1 MFFNV
6 LFFLSFAWAAGV
18 AADSRLS
25 LTLAKLLCI
34 TTNKPKTQIEY
45 ISQPLIHSLNVI
57 VVSRF
62 SLDDGI
68 KEMCIVVARKK
79 KNSKK
84 KSVRPPGGV
93 YKNSVLAVMCLAF
106 N

>member
-57 VVSRF
+57 VVSR
-62 SLDDGI
+62 SLRRWYKRNVYRSSEEEKKQQEKNPYVHREEYI
-68 KEMCIVVARKK
+68 KILCSLLCV
-79 KNSKK
+79 
-84 KSVRPPGGV
+84 
-93 YKNSVLAVMCLAF
+93 
-106 N
+106 